1 MVFSTSVFL
10 FGFLTW
16 ILLIYYLV
24 PVRFRNGV
32 LLLGSL
38 LFYFWGERMYTI
50 IMLLSTGI
58 DYVHGRL
65 VSGFREKEQMKKAR
79 ERAFPSV

>member
-1 MVFSTSVFL
+1 
-10 FGFLTW
+10 
-16 ILLIYYLV
+16 
-24 PVRFRNGV
+24 
-32 LLLGSL
+32 
-38 LFYFWGERMYTI
+38 MYTI

-79 ERAFPSV
+79 AAVASMEGGSMKTSPEAAALIQVK